1 MTFWIVSTWTEGA
14 MFKIWL
20 KSVEFKGIYINDISR
35 VLAGVDD
42 DFDIPEFGWCPS

>member
-1 MTFWIVSTWTEGA
+1 MTLWMVCTCPEGA

-20 KSVEFKGIYINDISR
+20 KSDKFKGIKNRLKKIDDISR

-42 DFDIPEFGWCPS
+42 GFDVPD